1 MQFPIE
7 RTGSIAGFG
16 CEDTY
21 FGCFV
26 YPVSSISCS
35 TNEKGVNSRGMRKG
49 RPVLA
54 RVLRIPFLLPG
65 LCWMRFAGISFL
77 NMRVLLRNVVCPY
90 LIPVFFCG
98 IGVLRVVF
106 LYSDEIGKRDPTSR
120 VTFWKRT
127 FSCASCFLVL
137 IRVFCLCS
145 WVWLYNPCTTS

>member
-16 CEDTY
+16 CEDAY

-54 RVLRIPFLLPG
+54 RVLRIPFLRRG

-98 IGVLRVVF
+98 IGFSGLFFYTVTKLAKGIQRLASHSGNVRFCVLPVF
-106 LYSDEIGKRDPTSR
+106 
-120 VTFWKRT
+120 
-127 FSCASCFLVL
+127 VL